1 MSRAL
6 LASLRGILC
15 HITNNQPLNEVITAI
30 QENNYEVVQFQGRK
44 IQIKELTKK
53 HLHHFDFARL
63 SPPVHPGPWRPI
75 MSLRHSALS
84 KKRREARLV
93 FFPITSAR
101 PRDLTFI
108 CQPRAQKCN
117 KKLPS
122 GCTVTTFC
130 HFLCVWLT
138 AGEIF
143 VPSENSLAMFFRKKT
158 HSLFH
163 VVSNNRLT
171 GERRL
176 VESSRR
182 CQPRRPRKFSV
193 DIT

>member
-84 KKRREARLV
+84 KKRREARLG
-93 FFPITSAR
+93 FFLLPLLVREIWRLSVNHEPKNVIKNCRLAAPWPHSATFSASDWR
-101 PRDLTFI
+101 P
-108 CQPRAQKCN
+108 
-117 KKLPS
+117 
-122 GCTVTTFC
+122 
-130 HFLCVWLT
+130 
-138 AGEIF
+138 
-143 VPSENSLAMFFRKKT
+143 
-158 HSLFH
+158 
-163 VVSNNRLT
+163 
-171 GERRL
+171 ERF
-176 VESSRR
+176 SSQARI
-182 CQPRRPRKFSV
+182 V
-193 DIT
+193 